1 MARAKALEW
10 DVPRYGYAGAAR
22 KWVCSEQ
29 GKKHRA
35 SGDQRRQDQ
44 IICDDQGVELESNLK
59 RSHMFHFDFL
69 KDNSGGWRSG
79 RQERKQGA
87 RLQSDCNSPRER

>member
-22 KWVCSEQ
+22 KRVCSEH
-29 GKKHRA
+29 GKKLRA

-44 IICDDQGVELESNLK
+44 RIRDGQGVELESTLK
-59 RSHMFHFDFL
+59 RSHMFHFDF
-69 KDNSGGWRSG
+69 
-79 RQERKQGA
+79 
-87 RLQSDCNSPRER
+87 

>member
-22 KWVCSEQ
+22 KRVCSEQ
-29 GKKHRA
+29 GKKLRA

-44 IICDDQGVELESNLK
+44 RIRDGQGVELESTLK
-59 RSHMFHFDFL
+59 RSHMFHFDF
-69 KDNSGGWRSG
+69 
-79 RQERKQGA
+79 
-87 RLQSDCNSPRER
+87 